1 MSVNK
6 LNLDQFIHWDWGQN
20 YPFNACMAKLMECLG
35 GDTALYTYEFFAG
48 ISGDDFVMCY
58 GDNGKFND
66 CVSVCTDNEA
76 FLERVCGMIGLEY
89 RLVKHDEWKTNPA
102 LYFDFVK
109 QFIDHGIPVLCAGVN
124 KNTNYDLLISYND
137 ETMKCHLSCGDDMH
151 IRAALHSMGAMYLAH
166 AA

>member
-1 MSVNK
+1 
-6 LNLDQFIHWDWGQN
+6 
-20 YPFNACMAKLMECLG
+20 MAKLMECLG

-89 RLVKHDEWKTNPA
+89 RLVKHDEWNLIEKKIPNWPIFSAVLSKNP
-102 LYFDFVK
+102 D
-109 QFIDHGIPVLCAGVN
+109 
-124 KNTNYDLLISYND
+124 
-137 ETMKCHLSCGDDMH
+137 
-151 IRAALHSMGAMYLAH
+151 
-166 AA
+166 